1 MLNVME
7 SNDHLRGLH
16 ININEGREL
25 VYWSYV
31 LQCEQNDLIN
41 AVLKIGTSAK
51 MVDDFLILN
60 RLKLPKE

>member
-1 MLNVME
+1 ME

-16 ININEGREL
+16 ININENREI